1 MGHDNYK
8 LACGHHIKFESNGE
22 AYDWSFP
29 EEDKEGIERDMWS
42 ILSCPDAERC
52 SKKSWAKHKP
62 WSLESK
68 ERCWD
73 YLAHHLH
80 ASGNHM
86 WKKTQVWAFLWDN
99 EEGDMIEW
107 HLEKDTFQDRSD
119 WRKANNEWFA
129 AQKDKQKKKKAKQ
142 GPVEQESDDNE
153 GDGATQMTGSTTVQ
167 HAAVDNA
174 LINMLAAGASSSS
187 RDAIPRGH
195 MVSAM
200 GLNIHRPTSNVD
212 LVGVPREQLLAIRDS
227 VSKEVLCVRRFDVE
241 AVIHVSGKIGKCTN
255 RLRRNPWL
263 NRFEIES

>member
-1 MGHDNYK
+1 
-8 LACGHHIKFESNGE
+8 
-22 AYDWSFP
+22 
-29 EEDKEGIERDMWS
+29 
-42 ILSCPDAERC
+42 
-52 SKKSWAKHKP
+52 
-62 WSLESK
+62 
-68 ERCWD
+68 
-73 YLAHHLH
+73 
-80 ASGNHM
+80 
-86 WKKTQVWAFLWDN
+86 
-99 EEGDMIEW
+99 MIEW

-142 GPVEQESDDNE
+142 GPVEQESADNE

-174 LINMLAAGASSSS
+174 LINMLATGASSSSASSSS
-187 RDAIPRGH
+187 RDAIPRVD

-200 GLNIHRPTSNVD
+200 SLNIRRPTSNVD
-212 LVGVPREQLLAIRDS
+212 LVGVPREQLCAIRDS
-227 VSKEVLCVRRFDVE
+227 VSKLVRCVRRFDVE